1 MKNRLLLLA
10 MVALPFFASAQDTP
24 PATGIKLGISVG
36 SNISF
41 MRNDAPVNYDP
52 WTGRVAGFT
61 FELPLHKNFAL
72 NTGLYYE
79 QRNYRRDFQMSDT
92 FDPIFYTSTAE
103 YYNHFLTL
111 PVSAKFFFKE
121 NSSIYILGGGYASL
135 FIDDTFKV
143 EGRRLRNSADNIQK
157 INAGATFGAG
167 YRWKIDTQNELNFE
181 LRDNLGLTKGFKN
194 TDGFKSN
201 TIALL
206 INYQLSL

>member
-1 MKNRLLLLA
+1 MKNKILLLA
-10 MVALPFFASAQDTP
+10 MVALPFFASAQDNPST
-24 PATGIKLGISVG
+24 TGVKLGISVG

-41 MRNDAPVNYDP
+41 MRNDAPMNYDP
-52 WTGRVAGFT
+52 WTGRMAGFT
-61 FELPLHKNFAL
+61 FELPLNNRFAL

-79 QRNYRRDFQMSDT
+79 QRNYRRDFEMSDT
-92 FDPIFYTSTAE
+92 FDPIFYTSTVE

-143 EGRRLRNSADNIQK
+143 GGKRQRNSADNIQK

-167 YRWKIDTQNELNFE
+167 YRWKIDAQNELNFE

-201 TIALL
+201 TVALL

>member
-10 MVALPFFASAQDTP
+10 MVALPFFASAQDNQ
-24 PATGIKLGISVG
+24 PATGIKLGVSLG

-41 MRNDAPVNYDP
+41 MRNDKGMNYDP
-52 WTGRVAGFT
+52 WTGQTAGFT
-61 FELPLHKNFAL
+61 FELPLNNRFAL

-79 QRNYRRDFQMSDT
+79 QRNYRRDFEISDT
-92 FDPIFYTSTAE
+92 FDPIFTSATAE
-103 YYNHFLTL
+103 YHTHFLTL
-111 PVSAKFFFKE
+111 PVSAKLFFKE

-135 FIDDTFKV
+135 FLNDKITVDGEKV
-143 EGRRLRNSADNIQK
+143 RSSNSNVQK

-181 LRDNLGLTKGFKN
+181 LRDNLGLTKSLKN
-194 TDGFKSN
+194 SDGFKSN